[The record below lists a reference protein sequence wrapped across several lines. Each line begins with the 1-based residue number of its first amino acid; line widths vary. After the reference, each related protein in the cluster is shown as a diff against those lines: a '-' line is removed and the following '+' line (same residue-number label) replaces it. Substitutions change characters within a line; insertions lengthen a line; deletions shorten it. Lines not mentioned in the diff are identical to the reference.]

1 MSDREQEFVEEPK
14 QEVYDAEVE
23 LAPSVLLPVGYIPR
37 LPART
42 TSRVSVKPLYVKLL
56 YIYIFKT
63 SF

>member
-23 LAPSVLLPVGYIPR
+23 LAPPR

-42 TSRVSVKPLYVKLL
+42 TSRVSVKPLYVKLP